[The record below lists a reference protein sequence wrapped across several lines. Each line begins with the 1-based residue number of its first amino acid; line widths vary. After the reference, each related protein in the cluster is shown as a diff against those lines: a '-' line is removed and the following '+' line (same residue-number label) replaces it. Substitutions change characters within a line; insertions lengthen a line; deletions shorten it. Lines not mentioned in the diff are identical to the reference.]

1 MEKLGYLETV
11 RKKKKKKTKLAK
23 LFIYLFVYFP
33 FGIEN
38 IFVVTLIGRFSETK
52 LGIKLI

>member
-11 RKKKKKKTKLAK
+11 RKKKKKKTK